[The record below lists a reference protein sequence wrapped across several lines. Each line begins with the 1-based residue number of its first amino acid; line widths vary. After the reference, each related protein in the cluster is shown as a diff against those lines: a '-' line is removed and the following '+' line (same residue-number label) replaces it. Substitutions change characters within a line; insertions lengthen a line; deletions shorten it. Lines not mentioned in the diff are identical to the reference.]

1 MEFLWPGFLYLL
13 ALIPLLVLVYI
24 FILRRRRPYAVRFSS
39 LSLVREAVGKQSQ
52 VRRHLPFVLFLL
64 AMSSLVVA
72 MGRPITTVTLP
83 AANATIILALDVS
96 RSMCSTDISPNR
108 LEAAKDAALDF
119 IEAQEDNV
127 QIGIV
132 AFAGYAVVI
141 QEPTTD
147 RALLDNA
154 IQNVTTAR
162 RTAIGSGLLKSLEAL
177 SEMDDSLPSPFA
189 GVEPEPMPEGEYAPY
204 MVILLTDGVN
214 TTGPDPVFAAEF
226 AKTRGV
232 RVYTIGFGT
241 DREDSPMNCGG
252 FQGGGNPNDPNQ
264 SFFGGGG
271 GGGGGGGFRRGID
284 EETLKQVADMTGGEY
299 FAASSTDELQ
309 DIFRNLPVQLMTITE
324 TTEISVIFAAIGTM
338 LVLLAVVLAMLW
350 HPIP

>member
-1 MEFLWPGFLYLL
+1 MELLWPGFLYLL

-72 MGRPITTVTLP
+72 MGRPISTVTLP
-83 AANATIILALDVS
+83 AANATIILSIDVS

-108 LEAAKDAALDF
+108 LEAAKSAALDF
-119 IEAQEDNV
+119 IEAQEANV
-127 QIGIV
+127 QIGVV

-147 RALLDNA
+147 RNLLENA
-154 IQNVTTAR
+154 VQNLTTAR
-162 RTAIGSGLLKSLEAL
+162 RTAIGSGLLTSLEAL
-177 SEMDDSLPSPFA
+177 SEIDDSIPSPFS

-204 MVILLTDGVN
+204 MVVLLTDGVN
-214 TTGPDPVFAAEF
+214 TTGPEPLFAAEY
-226 AKTRGV
+226 AKTRGI

-241 DREDSPMNCGG
+241 DQNDSPMNCGG
-252 FQGGGNPNDPNQ
+252 FQGGPNDFGQ
-264 SFFGGGG
+264 FFFGGGG
-271 GGGGGGGFRRGID
+271 GGGGGNFRRGID
-284 EETLKQVADMTGGEY
+284 EETLKQVASLTGGAY
-299 FAASSTDELQ
+299 FAASSTGELQ
-309 DIFRNLPVQLMTITE
+309 DVFRNLPVQLMTVTEITE
-324 TTEISVIFAAIGTM
+324 VSVIFAALGAVFVM
-338 LVLLAVVLAMLW
+338 LAIILSMIW

>member
-1 MEFLWPGFLYLL
+1 MELLWPGFLYLL

-72 MGRPITTVTLP
+72 MGRPISTVTLP
-83 AANATIILALDVS
+83 AANATIILSIDVS

-108 LEAAKDAALDF
+108 LEAAKSAALDF
-119 IEAQEDNV
+119 IEAQEANV
-127 QIGIV
+127 QIGVV

-147 RALLDNA
+147 RNLLENA
-154 IQNVTTAR
+154 VQNLTTAR
-162 RTAIGSGLLKSLEAL
+162 RTAIGSGLLTSLEAL
-177 SEMDDSLPSPFA
+177 SEIDDSIPSPFS

-204 MVILLTDGVN
+204 MVVLLTDGVN
-214 TTGPDPVFAAEF
+214 TTGPEPLFAAEY
-226 AKTRGV
+226 AKTRGI

-241 DREDSPMNCGG
+241 DQNESPMNCGG
-252 FQGGGNPNDPNQ
+252 FQGGPNDFGQ
-264 SFFGGGG
+264 FFFGGGG
-271 GGGGGGGFRRGID
+271 GGGGGNFRRGID
-284 EETLKQVADMTGGEY
+284 EETLKQVAAMTGGAY
-299 FAASSTDELQ
+299 FAASSTGELE
-309 DIFRNLPVQLMTITE
+309 DVFRNLPVQLMTVTE
-324 TTEISVIFAAIGTM
+324 ITEISVIFAALGAVF
-338 LVLLAVVLAMLW
+338 VLLAIILSMIW